1 MSEKVVLPKFD
12 LPGDRIHPAL
22 KVLLAVGALMVVS
35 LLILGGAIWH
45 RRSLQLA
52 AEQRQEALIKARVA
66 EAEAAAEAAKARQAE
81 AAAKAAAEQA
91 KLAAKLAP
99 KTEGKLADASDPSKA
114 VHRHKARKPASKAL
128 AKAGDTAD
136 KSSSKGSGGSK
147 RDDAAIDKL
156 LASFKK

>member
-52 AEQRQEALIKARVA
+52 AEQRQEALIKARMA

-99 KTEGKLADASDPSKA
+99 KSEAKLADSTDASKA
-114 VHRHKARKPASKAL
+114 VHRRSKARKPASKAL
-128 AKAGDTAD
+128 AKAGETTD
-136 KSSSKGSGGSK
+136 KSSSKSGGSK

>member
-35 LLILGGAIWH
+35 LLVLGGAIWH

-66 EAEAAAEAAKARQAE
+66 EAEAASEAAKARQAE

-99 KTEGKLADASDPSKA
+99 KHEAKAADSADPKAATHRRARRPGSKA
-114 VHRHKARKPASKAL
+114 I
-128 AKAGDTAD
+128 AKAGETD
-136 KSSSKGSGGSK
+136 KSSSKSSGSK